1 MLYDSPTIVPII
13 EKKEYPM
20 TFVEELKERHRVSK

>member
-1 MLYDSPTIVPII
+1 MLNDLPTVVPII

-20 TFVEELKERHRVSK
+20 TFVDELKERHRVSK